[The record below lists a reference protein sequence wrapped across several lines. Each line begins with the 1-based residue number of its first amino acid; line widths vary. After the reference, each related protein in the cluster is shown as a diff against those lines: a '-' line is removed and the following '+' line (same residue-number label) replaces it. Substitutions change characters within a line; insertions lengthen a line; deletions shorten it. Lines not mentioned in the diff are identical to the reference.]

1 MENKIIQIDK
11 AEELGNLTPQQEE
24 AIEMIMRGKKTV
36 EIAEALGVSRY
47 TVARWRKE
55 EPEFIAELQ
64 SRRAQIWD
72 GQREQLTKM
81 IEKALGI
88 VTESMES
95 ADEKTRL
102 IAAMAILRLPAVQTC
117 LKPEK
122 AQNLKNYFDFK
133 QQLFKAMDETCDELG
148 VKSY

>member
-1 MENKIIQIDK
+1 MENKIIQVDK
-11 AEELGNLTPQQEE
+11 VEEQGDLTPQQEE
-24 AIEMIMRGKKTV
+24 AIEMIMEGKKTT
-36 EIAEALGVSRY
+36 EIAEKLGVSRQ
-47 TVARWRKE
+47 TIARWRKE

-88 VTESMES
+88 VTESMGS

-117 LKPEK
+117 LRPEK
-122 AQNLKNYFDFK
+122 AQNFKDYFDLK
-133 QQLFKAMDETCDELG
+133 QQLFKAMEETCEELG
-148 VKSY
+148 IKSY